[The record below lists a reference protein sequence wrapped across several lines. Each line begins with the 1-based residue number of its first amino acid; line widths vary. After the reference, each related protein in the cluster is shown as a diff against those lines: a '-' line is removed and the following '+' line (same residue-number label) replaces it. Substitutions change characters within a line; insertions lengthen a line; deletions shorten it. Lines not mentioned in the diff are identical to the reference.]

1 MSKIRQQ
8 RTADQILRELSS
20 MFLRDISDPRLH
32 AVTVTNVSIDR
43 ELEHANIFINALGDD
58 SREAEVME
66 ALQRATGFLRR
77 ELAGRIRMRSVPY
90 LHFHW
95 DPTLAHAEQVDEI
108 LNSLIIP
115 PLESEEEE

>member
-8 RTADQILRELSS
+8 RTADQILRELSN

-58 SREAEVME
+58 SREREVME

-77 ELAGRIRMRSVPY
+77 ELAGRIRMRSVPH

-108 LNSLIIP
+108 LNNLIIP
-115 PLESEEEE
+115 PPESEEE